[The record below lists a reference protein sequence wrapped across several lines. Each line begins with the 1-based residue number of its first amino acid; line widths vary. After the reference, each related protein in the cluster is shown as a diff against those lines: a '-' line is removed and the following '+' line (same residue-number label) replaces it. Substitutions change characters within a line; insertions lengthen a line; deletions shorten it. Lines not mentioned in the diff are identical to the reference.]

1 MQVPQRGRQ
10 NRVTQ
15 TDKQTKNF
23 QTMIKKSISYVAPEV
38 EVVATV
44 VEGGFSL
51 SSISEGSA
59 STQSFD
65 GEEEW

>member
-1 MQVPQRGRQ
+1 
-10 NRVTQ
+10 
-15 TDKQTKNF
+15 
-23 QTMIKKSISYVAPEV
+23 MIKNTMSYVTPEV

-51 SSISEGSA
+51 SMQGA

-65 GEEEW
+65 GEEDW

>member
-1 MQVPQRGRQ
+1 
-10 NRVTQ
+10 
-15 TDKQTKNF
+15 
-23 QTMIKKSISYVAPEV
+23 MIKKSISYVTPEV

-51 SSISEGSA
+51 STIVEGSA

-65 GEEEW
+65 GEEDW